1 MCLRRLCP
9 VTLTV
14 PHLQVYRARGQA
26 HFCLRHTQQSH
37 LLALAAMRG
46 GGDGFVE
53 GDIEALASAI
63 GTHGRLGS
71 GAGEGRAPRMP
82 ELDIYSAEL
91 VKKVAEH
98 CGWRAEV
105 LGEGVVRLM
114 GERRTRRGRAGF
126 QWREDLLA
134 LLLGLLR

>member
-1 MCLRRLCP
+1 
-9 VTLTV
+9 
-14 PHLQVYRARGQA
+14 
-26 HFCLRHTQQSH
+26 
-37 LLALAAMRG
+37 
-46 GGDGFVE
+46 
-53 GDIEALASAI
+53 
-63 GTHGRLGS
+63 
-71 GAGEGRAPRMP
+71 MP

-98 CGWRAEV
+98 CGCRAEV

-134 LLLGLLR
+134 LLLGLLRCVCVRERERERKKFIDNQ

>member
-1 MCLRRLCP
+1 MFK
-9 VTLTV
+9 
-14 PHLQVYRARGQA
+14 A
-26 HFCLRHTQQSH
+26 HATES
-37 LLALAAMRG
+37 LAGVGRMRG
-46 GGDGFVE
+46 VGDGFVE
-53 GDIEALASAI
+53 GDVAEALASAI

>member
-1 MCLRRLCP
+1 
-9 VTLTV
+9 
-14 PHLQVYRARGQA
+14 
-26 HFCLRHTQQSH
+26 
-37 LLALAAMRG
+37 
-46 GGDGFVE
+46 
-53 GDIEALASAI
+53 
-63 GTHGRLGS
+63 
-71 GAGEGRAPRMP
+71 MP
-82 ELDIYSAEL
+82 ELDVYSAEL

-134 LLLGLLR
+134 LLLGLLRCVCERERERVRVRERERESRCGGCLHQEEHGERDAEGARSYKDCGGSSKG

>member
-1 MCLRRLCP
+1 
-9 VTLTV
+9 
-14 PHLQVYRARGQA
+14 
-26 HFCLRHTQQSH
+26 
-37 LLALAAMRG
+37 MRG

-114 GERRTRRGRAGF
+114 GERRTRRGVRDF

-134 LLLGLLR
+134 LLLGLLRCVCVREREREKSLLTINR

>member
-1 MCLRRLCP
+1 MFK
-9 VTLTV
+9 
-14 PHLQVYRARGQA
+14 A
-26 HFCLRHTQQSH
+26 HATES
-37 LLALAAMRG
+37 LAGVGRMRG
-46 GGDGFVE
+46 VGDGFVE
-53 GDIEALASAI
+53 GDVAEALASAI

-82 ELDIYSAEL
+82 RPELDIYSAEL
-91 VKKVAEH
+91 VKVAEH

-134 LLLGLLR
+134 LLLGLLRCVCVCERERERKKFIDNQ